1 MSDQFNEKQFSFK
14 AWVEKNSLNGALKL
28 HVHGEVAVADET
40 LLYQLDKKTEQG
52 YFTEELFLVIKPDP
66 TPGNKNVSIKYHED
80 LQNTNQY
87 KKVTI
92 LTKAEQVFEITDIGI
107 KEG

>member
-14 AWVEKNSLNGALKL
+14 AWVEKNGSNSALKL

-52 YFTEELFLVIKPDP
+52 YFPEELFLVIKPDP
-66 TPGNKNVSIKYHED
+66 TRGSNNVSIKYHED
-80 LQNTNQY
+80 VQSTSQY

-92 LTKAEQVFEITDIGI
+92 LTKTEQVFEITDIGV
-107 KEG
+107 KE